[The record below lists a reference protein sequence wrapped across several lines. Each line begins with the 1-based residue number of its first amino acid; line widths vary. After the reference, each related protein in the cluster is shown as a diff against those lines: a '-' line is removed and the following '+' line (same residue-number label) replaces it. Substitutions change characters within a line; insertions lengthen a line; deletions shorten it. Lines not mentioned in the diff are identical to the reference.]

1 MSESRADDACFL
13 GATRPRQDEG
23 RDGGGAHGAH
33 AGIVGLPWDAAVTY
47 RGGAGEGP
55 RAIRAASDSIET
67 YCPKLELDLEDG
79 HYLDLG
85 DLEIPRAQSMAEIM
99 EQLEAQV
106 AALPDVSLLGLG
118 GDHLAAL
125 PFIRRALGRHPDLQI
140 LHIDAHPDLRDDWE
154 GEPLNHSTI
163 LHRVLDEMR
172 EPARLH
178 QWGIRSGLRTEFEL
192 IARDPRIERVVN
204 TREAGIETARR
215 MAASGRPIYV
225 TLDVDGID
233 PADIPGTGTPEPDGL
248 RFGDVEAAL
257 DELVTAPRAPGTRF
271 VGADVVELAPALDP
285 TGRSSVA
292 VARLVRTLLLVSRA
306 LA

>member
-1 MSESRADDACFL
+1 MGESRADEACFL
-13 GATRPRQDEG
+13 GARV
-23 RDGGGAHGAH
+23 GADTSESAY

-47 RGGAGEGP
+47 RGGASEGP
-55 RAIRAASDSIET
+55 RAIRTASDSIET

-79 HYLDLG
+79 QYLDLG
-85 DLEIPRAQSMAEIM
+85 DLAVPAGDDLARTMKG
-99 EQLEAQV
+99 LEDSV
-106 AALPDVSLLGLG
+106 SALPDIALLGLG

-125 PFIRRALGRHPDLQI
+125 PFIGRALARHPDLQI

-163 LHRVLDEMR
+163 LHRVLDRMR
-172 EPARLH
+172 EPAMLH
-178 QWGIRSGLRTEFEL
+178 QWGIRSGLRAEFEL
-192 IARDPRIERVVN
+192 IARDARIQRVPN
-204 TREAGIETARR
+204 TREAGLDTAQRL
-215 MAASGRPIYV
+215 AASGRPLYV

-248 RFGDVEAAL
+248 RFGDVEAVL
-257 DELVTAPRAPGTRF
+257 DELARAPRAPGTRL
-271 VGADVVELAPALDP
+271 VGADLVELAPSLDP

-292 VARLVRTLLLVSRA
+292 AARLVRTLLLVLRE